1 MVPVQL
7 RYTNVS
13 SWRVASDAQA
23 GGDDAQLVCEHQLC
37 RWQWYCWM
45 FYSAKHLF
53 LSDRYSL
60 STALSAPQTLAL
72 SAAELHFCSFE
83 KLVSMSWWMARLS
96 VVHCVSSM
104 PNALKN

>member
-53 LSDRYSL
+53 LSDITITEKRSAKYVVNKYNKAFRHHGLLLSL
-60 STALSAPQTLAL
+60 QELSSRTTRSPRHYGWLNT
-72 SAAELHFCSFE
+72 
-83 KLVSMSWWMARLS
+83 
-96 VVHCVSSM
+96 
-104 PNALKN
+104 

>member
-37 RWQWYCWM
+37 RWQWYWWV

-53 LSDRYSL
+53 LSDMMAQLGR
-60 STALSAPQTLAL
+60 PQ
-72 SAAELHFCSFE
+72 
-83 KLVSMSWWMARLS
+83 VARLPVARCVIFIYLFS
-96 VVHCVSSM
+96 VVSGRRASNGTVSSR
-104 PNALKN
+104 LLYH

>member
-37 RWQWYCWM
+37 RWQWYCWVS
-45 FYSAKHLF
+45 YSAKHLF
-53 LSDRYSL
+53 LSDMKNKTGRECFDLIDQCKHHVDLMDLMNNGSDRYFAWNFTNLQYS
-60 STALSAPQTLAL
+60 
-72 SAAELHFCSFE
+72 H
-83 KLVSMSWWMARLS
+83 K
-96 VVHCVSSM
+96 
-104 PNALKN
+104 

>member
-53 LSDRYSL
+53 LSDRFHDGPMADTGVLVLVYRELGQSL
-60 STALSAPQTLAL
+60 PIGEEKRAKGEASRTKNQGSQ
-72 SAAELHFCSFE
+72 SFQG
-83 KLVSMSWWMARLS
+83 VD
-96 VVHCVSSM
+96 
-104 PNALKN
+104 